1 METIIA
7 LQKIVKTYDT
17 GLVKFNALDG
27 VDLSIKKGE
36 FVVILGPSG
45 AGKSTLLNLIGGM
58 DIPTSGSICVDGQEL
73 SKYTE
78 NQLSE
83 YRAQNVGFIF
93 QFYNILPTLTVKE
106 NVALIQDIAPQ
117 AQDAEK
123 VLEQVGLKA
132 HMHQF
137 PNQLSGGQMQ
147 RVAIAR
153 ALANDPDIIL
163 ADEPTGALDTKTS
176 VQIMELIKKIAK
188 DKLVIMVTH
197 NPELAKN
204 YASRIIEFK
213 DGDLISDSNPV
224 TNEENEKKFSIKKTS
239 MSFLTALKLSFNNI
253 KTKKGRTFIT
263 SLASSI
269 GIIGIAL
276 ILALSNG
283 FKIQIDK
290 FERDT
295 LSQMPI
301 VISPTV
307 MTADEEAQKEF
318 MKEHMGNGENAFTD
332 KKEIYPLKS
341 IDSITHNNNIN
352 LDYVNYIEKI
362 DDTLIGGIS
371 YTRAT
376 KLNILYKNKIEG
388 INNEHSSTCRNSW
401 YW

>member
-58 DIPTSGSICVDGQEL
+58 DIPTSGSICVNGQEL

-137 PNQLSGGQMQ
+137 PNQLSGGEQQ
-147 RVAIAR
+147 RVSIAR
-153 ALANDPDIIL
+153 AIAKNPKLL
-163 ADEPTGALDTKTS
+163 LCDEPTGALDSKTGTD
-176 VQIMELIKKIAK
+176 IL
-188 DKLVIMVTH
+188 KLLKAQEETVVIVTH
-197 NPELAKN
+197 NALIADIADRVIRLKN
-204 YASRIIEFK
+204 GRIIENMINK
-213 DGDLISDSNPV
+213 DPKSV
-224 TNEENEKKFSIKKTS
+224 
-239 MSFLTALKLSFNNI
+239 
-253 KTKKGRTFIT
+253 
-263 SLASSI
+263 
-269 GIIGIAL
+269 
-276 ILALSNG
+276 
-283 FKIQIDK
+283 
-290 FERDT
+290 
-295 LSQMPI
+295 
-301 VISPTV
+301 
-307 MTADEEAQKEF
+307 DEVE
-318 MKEHMGNGENAFTD
+318 
-332 KKEIYPLKS
+332 
-341 IDSITHNNNIN
+341 
-352 LDYVNYIEKI
+352 
-362 DDTLIGGIS
+362 
-371 YTRAT
+371 
-376 KLNILYKNKIEG
+376 
-388 INNEHSSTCRNSW
+388 W
-401 YW
+401 

>member
-1 METIIA
+1 METIVA

-137 PNQLSGGQMQ
+137 PNQLSGGEQQ
-147 RVAIAR
+147 RVSIAR
-153 ALANDPDIIL
+153 AIAKNPKLL
-163 ADEPTGALDTKTS
+163 LCDEPTGALDSKTGTD
-176 VQIMELIKKIAK
+176 IL
-188 DKLVIMVTH
+188 KLLKAQEETVVIVTH
-197 NPELAKN
+197 NALIADIADRVIRLKN
-204 YASRIIEFK
+204 GRIIENVINK
-213 DGDLISDSNPV
+213 DPKSV
-224 TNEENEKKFSIKKTS
+224 
-239 MSFLTALKLSFNNI
+239 
-253 KTKKGRTFIT
+253 
-263 SLASSI
+263 
-269 GIIGIAL
+269 
-276 ILALSNG
+276 
-283 FKIQIDK
+283 
-290 FERDT
+290 
-295 LSQMPI
+295 
-301 VISPTV
+301 
-307 MTADEEAQKEF
+307 DEVE
-318 MKEHMGNGENAFTD
+318 
-332 KKEIYPLKS
+332 
-341 IDSITHNNNIN
+341 
-352 LDYVNYIEKI
+352 
-362 DDTLIGGIS
+362 
-371 YTRAT
+371 
-376 KLNILYKNKIEG
+376 
-388 INNEHSSTCRNSW
+388 W
-401 YW
+401 